1 MKGALLP
8 ASPPKAVAALLRSW
22 ARWHLESPGK
32 RSPLCTQVRG
42 RENFEIL
49 MKVKES
55 LELMELVPQPLVD
68 SYRQQQQQLLQRP

>member
-1 MKGALLP
+1 MVGSSYGFGCPLPLVVQRLQGIWAEGLALC
-8 ASPPKAVAALLRSW
+8 A
-22 ARWHLESPGK
+22 
-32 RSPLCTQVRG
+32 QVRG